1 VSKVAFPHFGVT
13 VEVEPGASLLEA
25 IARAGVAIDSPCDG
39 SGTCGK
45 CRVQVATEH
54 TGQLREH
61 AHDLLTDAERQAGWV
76 LACQS
81 AVHGDVRVELR
92 PPAASEGLRILSDG
106 HEVAVEVDPWVQK
119 RFDTAT
125 SSTQFLAGGTVIGT
139 ETGDTTGLLYG
150 IAVDIGTTTLVTALV
165 DLRDGRQV
173 ATTSSLNPQ
182 ARHAQDVLS
191 RIKLASQPEGMAM
204 LQGEL
209 IEELNRHAAEVA
221 HEAGIDANA
230 IYEAVFSG
238 NTTMLYLAIGAD
250 PASLGKFPYTLT
262 RQGGE
267 HVRAAEIGLRIS
279 SHGLVYL
286 PPVMSAYVGADISSG
301 ILACRL
307 PEEQGIVLFVDIGTN
322 GEMVLGVDGKL
333 TATSTAAGPAFE
345 GMNIACGMRAG
356 HGAVERV
363 TLGDQ
368 GVEVRTI
375 SDAEPVGLCGSGLL
389 DVVGELAAYGG
400 VDKNGRFQYNGSS
413 PDKPW
418 KDRWEAVD
426 GKPVFRI
433 AGPVYLSQK
442 DVRQVQLAKGAIRAG
457 IEVMLK
463 ENGLLAEQV
472 DRVLIAGSFGFHLRT
487 ESLINLGLLPG
498 AFAGRVE
505 FVGNTSRTG
514 AQALLLNHPARVHL
528 HRVTREVQVLE
539 LAQYPAFEKTFLRSL
554 QF

>member
-1 VSKVAFPHFGVT
+1 MSQVAFPHFGVT

-25 IARAGVAIDSPCDG
+25 IRRAGVPIASPCDG
-39 SGTCGK
+39 AGTCGK
-45 CRVQVATEH
+45 CRVQVARDH
-54 TGQLREH
+54 GLHEH
-61 AHDLLTDAERQAGWV
+61 AHDFLTDAERQAGFV
-76 LACQS
+76 VACQ
-81 AVHGDVRVELR
+81 AAIHGNVRVEAK
-92 PPAASEGLRILSDG
+92 PPAETEGLRILSDG
-106 HEVAVEVDPWVQK
+106 HEVVVEVDPWIQK
-119 RFDTAT
+119 QFVPAT
-125 SSTQFLAGGTVIGT
+125 DSTKILASSSVIGS
-139 ETGDTTGLLYG
+139 ETGDTTGHLYG
-150 IAVDIGTTTLVTALV
+150 LAVDIGTTTLVTALV
-165 DLRDGRQV
+165 DLRNGRQI

-191 RIKLASQPEGMAM
+191 RIKIGSRPEGMAM
-204 LQGEL
+204 MQGEL

-221 HEAGIDANA
+221 AEAGIDVRH
-230 IYEAVFSG
+230 IYEAIFSG
-238 NTTMLYLAIGAD
+238 NTTMLYLAVGTD
-250 PASLGKFPYTLT
+250 PVSLGKYPYTLT

-267 HVRAAEIGLRIS
+267 HVRAADIGLGIS
-279 SHGLVYL
+279 PHGLVYL

-307 PEEQGIVLFVDIGTN
+307 PEEKGVVLFVDIGTN
-322 GEMVLGVDGKL
+322 GEMVLGVSGRL

-345 GMNIACGMRAG
+345 GMNITCGMRAG

-363 TLGDQ
+363 ALGEN
-368 GVEVRTI
+368 GVEARTI
-375 SDAEPVGLCGSGLL
+375 SDAEPIGLCGSGLL
-389 DVVGELAAYGG
+389 DVVGELAAHGG
-400 VDKNGRFQYNGSS
+400 IDKNGRFQYNGNS

-418 KDRWEAVD
+418 KDRWETVD

-457 IEVMLK
+457 IELMLK
-463 ENGLLAEQV
+463 ENNLSAAQV

-487 ESLINLGLLPG
+487 ESLINLGLLPR

-514 AQALLLNHPARVHL
+514 AQALLLNHPSRDSL
-528 HRVTREVQVLE
+528 LRITREVQVQE
-539 LAQYPAFEKTFLRSL
+539 LAKDPAFEKTFLQSL